1 MNTQNNAVQI
11 VTIKELVTIFK
22 NGEPA
27 SSIELAHVEEH
38 NFDIIV
44 QKGLYEIGDKAIYVQ
59 PDYCLPLVSEQ
70 PTKPE
75 LLFATFTETSSDGRK
90 SKLGKN
96 GRIRAIK
103 FNFSTSPDNQE
114 PIYSFGVMLPINEI
128 VSRLETFDFGG
139 NLDEQL
145 QVTKYEEPESA
156 YSGLAKGEL
165 PVGMYKTD
173 ETNFMNLSRVEYPII
188 LTGSLKI
195 DGSSISLYYKSDEE
209 KGICSRSLEK
219 KLDQKYVSGYK
230 LPNGNELRKHFDRE
244 QKISGWFD
252 EVTNEFYPNVSEDW
266 LPIEKE
272 VDDTFVKLGKPVL
285 DKLADYCKVNNKQL
299 ALRGELNGEGLK
311 GSGNKNNPHAKLKQS
326 IKFYG
331 LDDYSKGVT
340 TKLPIEDF
348 LNVTTELGLEICDI
362 IFKEKQFNAFEEL
375 KDYCNEYFKTNLVEG
390 LVLRTSDSR
399 FSAKFMNPAYDAAK

>member
-1 MNTQNNAVQI
+1 MENNAVQI
-11 VTIKELVTIFK
+11 VTIKELVTIYK
-22 NGEPA
+22 NGEAA

-44 QKGLYEIGDKAIYVQ
+44 QKGLYEIGDKAIYIQ

-75 LLFATFTETSSDGRK
+75 ILFRSFTETTSDGKK
-90 SKLGKN
+90 SKLGKQ

-103 FNFSTSPDNQE
+103 FNFSISPDNQD

-128 VSRLETFDFGG
+128 INQLGSFNFGG

-145 QVTKYEEPESA
+145 QITKYEEPESS
-156 YSGLAKGEL
+156 YSGIAKGEL

-173 ETNFMNLSRVEYPII
+173 ETNIMNLNRIEYPIV
-188 LTGSLKI
+188 LTGTIKC
-195 DGSSISLYYKSDEE
+195 DGSSISIYYKSDEE
-209 KGICSRSLEK
+209 KGICSRNLEK
-219 KLDQKYVSGYK
+219 KLEQKYVSGYS

-244 QKISGWFD
+244 QKINGWFD
-252 EVTNEFYPNVSEDW
+252 ETTQSFYSVVSEDW

-285 DKLADYCKVNNKQL
+285 EKLEQYCKNNNKQL
-299 ALRGELNGEGLK
+299 VLRGELIGEGLK
-311 GSGNKNNPHAKLKQS
+311 GSGNKNNPHAKLKQT

-340 TKLPIEDF
+340 TKLSVEEF
-348 LNVTTELGLEICDI
+348 LNITSELGLDICDI
-362 IFKEKQFNAFEEL
+362 VFKDKQFNNFEEI
-375 KDYCNEYFKTNLVEG
+375 KEYGNEYFKSNVIEG

-399 FSAKFMNPAYDAAK
+399 FSAKLMNAAYDAAK

>member
-1 MNTQNNAVQI
+1 MENTQKAVQI
-11 VTIKELVTIFK
+11 VTIEELVTIFK

-44 QKGLYEIGDKAIYVQ
+44 QKGLYEIGDKAVYIQ
-59 PDYCLPLVSEQ
+59 PDFCLPLVSEQ

-75 LLFATFTETSSDGRK
+75 LLFATFTETTEDGRK

-103 FNFSTSPDNQE
+103 FNFSVENSQD
-114 PIYSFGVMLPINEI
+114 PIYSFGVMLPINEVKHKLGI
-128 VSRLETFDFGG
+128 QELEGD
-139 NLDEQL
+139 LDELL

-173 ETNFMNLSRVEYPII
+173 ETNFLNLNRVEYPIV
-188 LTGSLKI
+188 LTGSIKC
-195 DGSSISLYYKSDEE
+195 DGSSISIYYKSDEE
-209 KGICSRSLEK
+209 NGICSRSLEK
-219 KLDQKYVSGYK
+219 KLEQKFVSGYK

-252 EVTNEFYPNVSEDW
+252 EATETFYSEIQDTW
-266 LPIEKE
+266 IVIEKD

-285 DKLADYCKVNNKQL
+285 DKLANYCKENNKQL
-299 ALRGELNGEGLK
+299 TLRGELCGEGLK
-311 GSGNKNNPHAKLKQS
+311 GSGNKNNPHAKLKQT

-340 TKLPIEDF
+340 TKLPVEDF
-348 LNVTTELGLEICDI
+348 LEVTNLLGLEICDVV
-362 IFKEKQFNAFEEL
+362 FKNKQFDSFDEL
-375 KDYCNEYFKTNLVEG
+375 KNYCNDYFKTNLIEG
-390 LVLRTSDSR
+390 LVLRTSDSK
-399 FSAKFMNPAYDAAK
+399 FSAKFMNGDYDSKK